1 MKQPLDKKCKKY
13 KQMHTKCKKMK
24 QSLDKKC
31 KQNTNQ
37 MQTNLNSPWTKN
49 ATNANKIKM
58 NGGRWWRG
66 NKGIARRKNTNSN

>member
-1 MKQPLDKKCKKY
+1 MNGGRWWRGNRGIAQEKLKQLLDKKCKKI
-13 KQMHTKCKKMK
+13 QT
-24 QSLDKKC
+24 
-31 KQNTNQ
+31 NANQ

-66 NKGIARRKNTNSN
+66 NKGIARWKNTNSN